1 MIKLD
6 FSKFDLSTKEG
17 LYAASIYCVD
27 ETYKY
32 TFTEG
37 WYTLFGNDVGFLIRE
52 GYDTSKHYGLM
63 LKDYSSEKKN
73 KFRAA
78 YDAYNEKLDQ
88 HCKEEQDWEDLR
100 DSRPH
105 KTKEEKLE
113 RAKARF
119 EFEKKFALKEAEL
132 FDEFYAEI
140 DSIIKE
146 SDK

>member
-17 LYAASIYCVD
+17 LYEASIYCVD
-27 ETYKY
+27 ETSKY
-32 TFTEG
+32 TFLNG
-37 WYTLFGNDVGFLIRE
+37 WHTMYDNDVGHLISE
-52 GYDTSKHYGLM
+52 GCDPTKHYGLM

-78 YDAYNEKLDQ
+78 YDAYNEKWEQ
-88 HCKEEQDWEDLR
+88 HCEEENEWENQHW
-100 DSRPH
+100 SMPH
-105 KTKEEKLE
+105 KTEEEKLE

-140 DSIIKE
+140 EKIIKE
-146 SDK
+146 